1 MVNTKEEKA
10 PVKAIVYA
18 PELPTSKE
26 FLKAG
31 VHFGHQTNKWH
42 PGAKSFIYGE
52 RNGIHIIDVSK
63 TIESL
68 KIALAEVA
76 KYATYNPVLIVGTKN
91 QAKEIVEEVA
101 KRSGAYY
108 VTHRWVGGLLT
119 NFKVVN
125 KSLERLRKLET
136 DFETGIEGRT
146 KQEIAWMKK
155 EWMRL
160 DRLYGGIKMM
170 TELPKLVI
178 VIDPSFEKSAVSE
191 AKRLGIKTVG
201 LVDTNTDSGLVTYPI
216 YTNDDAL
223 SALQMVINLIGDAVE
238 FGNKG
243 NGIKHFYKDYSKFEV
258 KKLVSQAEA
267 ESAPKVKKVRVRVA
281 KVAKEVKKV
290 EEVKEVKEE
299 KKEKVVKKAPVKKV
313 ATAKKSTKT
322 VKKAK

>member
-10 PVKAIVYA
+10 VVKAPVYA

-42 PGAKSFIYGE
+42 PGAKSFIFGE

-91 QAKEIVEEVA
+91 QAKDIVEEVA

-119 NFKVVN
+119 NYKIVN

-201 LVDTNTDSGLVTYPI
+201 LVDTNTDATLVTYPI
-216 YTNDDAL
+216 YSNDDAL

-258 KKLVSQAEA
+258 KKLVTSTE
-267 ESAPKVKKVRVRVA
+267 ENNTPKVKKVRVRVA
-281 KVAKEVKKV
+281 KVSKLKEVKKP
-290 EEVKEVKEE
+290 EEVVEVKEE
-299 KKEKVVKKAPVKKV
+299 IKV
-313 ATAKKSTKT
+313 AKKTPAKKTIAKKPVKT